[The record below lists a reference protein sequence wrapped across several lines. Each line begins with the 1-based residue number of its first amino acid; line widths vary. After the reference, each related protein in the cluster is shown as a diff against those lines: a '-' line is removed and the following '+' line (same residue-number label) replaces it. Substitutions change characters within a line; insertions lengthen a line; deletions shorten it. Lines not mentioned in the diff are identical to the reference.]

1 MWKLF
6 RDDPELVED
15 DFSVE
20 EPKVQTKA
28 INLALQG
35 GGAHG
40 AFAWG
45 VLDKICEDGRL
56 WVDGISAASA
66 GAMNAV
72 VFSYGLMI
80 DGKPGARKALH
91 DFWFDVG
98 SSSKMYGPASGS
110 AWKAMV
116 FGWENM
122 DMTSSFYGF
131 DAFTKAFS
139 PYQFNPL
146 GINPL
151 RSIVKKHVDFDLLR
165 ENRKTKLFVSA
176 TNVRTNRIKIFHC
189 DDISVDAVMASA
201 CIPTLF
207 QAVEVDGEHYWDG
220 GYMGNPA
227 LYPLAY
233 ETTTTD
239 VLIVH
244 INPVERDEI
253 PRTPIQ
259 IFNRIN
265 EISFNSSL
273 MRELRSLQF
282 AKRLVEEDMIRQEAL
297 DNFRFDKFY
306 IHSVRADEATGPLS
320 VASKMSPDWT
330 FLCYLRD
337 QGRKFM
343 QDWLDENFD
352 DVGEGSTIDL
362 QAEFE

>member
-1 MWKLF
+1 MWEF
-6 RDDPELVED
+6 FNQETENIED
-15 DFSVE
+15 DFSVR
-20 EPKVQTKA
+20 EPTVKCKP

-40 AFAWG
+40 AFTWG

-72 VFSYGLMI
+72 VFSHGLMEG
-80 DGKPGARKALH
+80 GKPGARKALH
-91 DFWFDVG
+91 DFWFDVA
-98 SSSKMYGPASGS
+98 SSMKMYSPLSIG
-110 AWKAMV
+110 AWKAMLL
-116 FGWENM
+116 GWENM
-122 DMTSSFYGF
+122 DMTSSFYHL
-131 DAFTKAFS
+131 DALTKTMS

-151 RSIVKKHVDFDLLR
+151 RSIVKKHVDFNTLQK
-165 ENRKTKLFVSA
+165 NKTTKLFVSA

-189 DDISVDAVMASA
+189 EDVTVDAVMASA

-233 ETTTTD
+233 ETETTD

-244 INPVERDEI
+244 INPVERTEV
-253 PRTPIQ
+253 PRTPMQ

-273 MRELRSLQF
+273 MREMRSLQF
-282 AKRLVEEDMIRQEAL
+282 AKKLIDDDMIRPEAL
-297 DNFRFDKFY
+297 DRYRFDKFY
-306 IHSVRADEATGPLS
+306 VHSVRADEATGPLS
-320 VASKMSPDWT
+320 VASKMTPDWT
-330 FLCYLRD
+330 FLCHLRD

-343 QDWLDENFD
+343 GAWLDENFD
-352 DVGEGSTIDL
+352 QVGKESTIEL
-362 QAEFE
+362 QEEF